1 MTDKSLHSLI
11 DNLNSGNTESY
22 LIFRRPLNQYVDFAK
37 IWIEKPTANDN
48 VTSSDG
54 PDHFYLIKNNEGV
67 FVAIVY
73 DMLRDLHWFV
83 LPHYRGKGHMTQ
95 SMKTTIIPHLF
106 LSRDQ
111 QRITIDETQI
121 GPRNFKAS
129 QKVALDLGF
138 IKSEEEDYILLEDH
152 SSKESPNTGENSELT
167 PERVGE
173 LRKQI
178 NFLARSLWAIQTEIE
193 MGYGK
198 TEYSEEL
205 QKLVRQIKNHTWKI
219 EDFWYSSGRES
230 ER

>member
-11 DNLNSGNTESY
+11 DNLNSGNTGSY
-22 LIFRRPLNQYVDFAK
+22 LIFRRPLSQYVDFAK

-73 DMLRDLHWFV
+73 DMRRDLHWFV
-83 LPHYRGKGHMTQ
+83 LPQYRGKGHLTK
-95 SMKTTIIPHLF
+95 SMKATIIQHLF

-111 QRITIDETQI
+111 QRITIDEMQI
-121 GPRNFKAS
+121 GPLNFKAS

-138 IKSEEEDYILLEDH
+138 TKSEEEDYILLKDH
-152 SSKESPNTGENSELT
+152 SIKEIPNAGVNSELT
-167 PERVGE
+167 PERVDE
-173 LRKQI
+173 LRKQL

-205 QKLVRQIKNHTWKI
+205 QKLGRQIKNHTWKI
-219 EDFWYSSGRES
+219 EDFWYNSGRES